1 MEEATSEVVE
11 AGLDLVRGG
20 GIVLDAPDGQA
31 ARREA
36 TAWLG
41 SLQLAGSVEM
51 GHAGGRLRLQLRA
64 DLAEAWVPGHD
75 TLQLCERCGLDP
87 QRRREDLEREIA
99 IALLAAPVAYEF
111 PTLAEL
117 ASSVR
122 VRRNIVE
129 AARRTELAFD
139 TAQAE
144 RPEGWW
150 TYAPGCSFTV
160 LPGKPLI
167 EALRLATQPGVSGRL
182 YSFSCYRAT
191 EYVIL
196 LAIAE
201 ELEAG
206 HPQLLQQLQQ
216 RWERKAIMSG
226 QFHDVFLREVGSLEA
241 PLPPRFYV
249 PGDRLWFRNPDAAS
263 SDASGY
269 EGSWVFYLGGG
280 LFTNFWRHNRP
291 FTLASKCVEIYH
303 WRHAV
308 YTDAEGEPRIDEA
321 VVEQHVHRSM
331 ADPVELD
338 RILARMVRLRDPK
351 GVYGEGGCIDASREH
366 PRRLCPGT
374 SDLVVPAG

>member
-11 AGLDLVRGG
+11 ADRDLVRGG

-36 TAWLG
+36 TDWLG
-41 SLQLAGSVEM
+41 GLQLAGSVEM
-51 GHAGGRLRLQLRA
+51 RCAEGRLRLQLRA

-87 QRRREDLEREIA
+87 LRRREDLEREIA

-117 ASSVR
+117 ASAVR

-129 AARRTELAFD
+129 AARRTELAFG
-139 TAQAE
+139 TAEAE

-150 TYAPGCSFTV
+150 TYDPSRSFTV

-167 EALRLATQPGVSGRL
+167 EALRRATQPGVSGKL

-201 ELEAG
+201 ELESG
-206 HPQLLQQLQQ
+206 YPELLHQLQQ

-226 QFHDVFLREVGSLEA
+226 QFHDVFLQEVGSLEA

-308 YTDAEGEPRIDEA
+308 YTDAQGEPRIDEA
-321 VVEQHVHRSM
+321 VVEQHVRRSM
-331 ADPVELD
+331 DDPAELE

-351 GVYGEGGCIDASREH
+351 GVYAEGGCIDASREH
-366 PRRLCPGT
+366 PRRLCRGT
-374 SDLVVPAG
+374 ADLVVPAE